1 MRKVVRCAES
11 CKLFVLSERKLESG
25 CDSRNIEMW
34 DWVST
39 ESFKRYKYPYNRI
52 LEEQNSCNDI
62 AMGIMRF
69 AWDFARTKENQVKHG
84 VLFEEAQTAFPDDGS
99 RLDDQIIP
107 ALSNASYNSPR
118 SGNQGSARFRNRK
131 SS

>member
-1 MRKVVRCAES
+1 
-11 CKLFVLSERKLESG
+11 
-25 CDSRNIEMW
+25 
-34 DWVST
+34 
-39 ESFKRYKYPYNRI
+39 
-52 LEEQNSCNDI
+52 
-62 AMGIMRF
+62 MRF
-69 AWDFARTKENQVKHG
+69 AWDFAKTKENQVKHG

-131 SS
+131 SSWQTGGGLQIGFRLWSHQERNEPILAAKHSYRLVLNLGTIGLTIEWSFATDEWL